1 MRYSGYGSCKNAHHA
16 HLHGRVCAEKIMH
29 LAMPWQ
35 PPCVGRRQPQR
46 NAAPFLWCFFVALLQ
61 GGQLRGLWGVARAA
75 GIVVVRRGHHIF
87 PQPLKGFASSNV
99 CATQCAT
106 CCKIVVNVFMEY
118 Y

>member
-46 NAAPFLWCFFVALLQ
+46 NAAPFLWCFSLHYFKGASFAGFGAL
-61 GGQLRGLWGVARAA
+61 RARPVLWLSAA
-75 GIVVVRRGHHIF
+75 GTTFSHSPLRASLAQMFVLHNVRHAVK
-87 PQPLKGFASSNV
+87 LL
-99 CATQCAT
+99 
-106 CCKIVVNVFMEY
+106 
-118 Y
+118 